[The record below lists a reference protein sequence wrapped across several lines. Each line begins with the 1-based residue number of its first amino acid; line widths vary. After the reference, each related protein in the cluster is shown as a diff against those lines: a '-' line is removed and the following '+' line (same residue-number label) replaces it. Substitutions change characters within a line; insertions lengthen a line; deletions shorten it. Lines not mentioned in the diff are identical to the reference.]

1 MSKKHEE
8 QKTSQEDLIKALD
21 VLDDL
26 AKSMAEEK
34 KEDGV
39 DDLAKAVKEAE
50 ESLKKSD
57 DGDDDDKDPKCE
69 KCGGRCK
76 GGKCEKCGTKCEDE
90 SGKKSEE
97 MGKSEELTFEDMLLK
112 SSEQATEAFESL
124 SKSVNEK
131 FGDLEG
137 KVSSLVKSTES
148 LLALNIRQAKVIAGL
163 TKSLGKMG
171 GQAVA
176 VGDAKLG
183 IGAGNEE
190 PMAKSRAEIQDLL
203 EKSISEEKIGLDAL
217 SRFGSHG
224 IKGLNADELQ
234 ILGIKA

>member
-1 MSKKHEE
+1 MNKKHEE

-39 DDLAKAVKEAE
+39 EDLAKAVKEAE

-69 KCGGRCK
+69 KCGGKCK
-76 GGKCEKCGTKCEDE
+76 GGKCEKCGAKCEDE
-90 SGKKSEE
+90 SDKKPEE
-97 MGKSEELTFEDMLLK
+97 MDKSEELSFEEMLLK
-112 SSEQATEAFESL
+112 SSEQATEAFNTL
-124 SKSVNEK
+124 SKSVNDK

-137 KVSSLVKSTES
+137 KIESLAKSTES

-171 GQAVA
+171 GQPAGI
-176 VGDAKLG
+176 GDAKIG
-183 IGAGNEE
+183 IGSGKEE
-190 PMAKSRAEIQDLL
+190 PMTKSRAEVQDLL

-234 ILGIKA
+234 TLGLKA